1 LTNQAVRTILLKIQ
15 SRKEKNMIVQKVGVV
30 GFGQMGTGI
39 AQVTASAGYNVL
51 ARDITSDYIDKGMA
65 RITKNLDKAL
75 EKGKITEDD
84 KAKVLGNINTTTS
97 LDDLA
102 ECDLVIEAVVENMDE
117 KIKTFMELD
126 KIVKEDAVFA
136 SNTSSLSITDISS
149 RTTRPDQFLGLHF
162 FNPVHIMKLV
172 EVVRT
177 IATSEHTYGDGKEF
191 AESVGKTVV
200 SCGDRPG
207 FVVNRLLVPYLLDA
221 VRILED
227 GTATRED
234 IDTGMVL
241 GCGHPMGPLVLI
253 DFIGLDTI
261 LYIGDIMFEEFKDP
275 HFAAPP
281 LLRRMVNMGFLG
293 KKSGKGFYDYT
304 K

>member
-1 LTNQAVRTILLKIQ
+1 MEIL
-15 SRKEKNMIVQKVGVV
+15 NVGVV

-39 AQVTASAGYNVL
+39 TQVAASAGYKLIAHDIDQAYLDKGL
-51 ARDITSDYIDKGMA
+51 ARIA
-65 RITKNLDKAL
+65 KNLDKAI
-75 EKGKITEDD
+75 EKGKIAAQD
-84 KAKVLGNINTTTS
+84 KERVLGQISTTTE
-97 LDDLA
+97 LEDLNV
-102 ECDLVIEAVVENMDE
+102 CQLVIEAAIENMST
-117 KIKTFMELD
+117 KIDIFKKLD
-126 KIVKEDAVFA
+126 DITNSETILA
-136 SNTSSLSITDISS
+136 SNTSSLSITDMSAH
-149 RTTRPDQFLGLHF
+149 TRRPQKFIGLHF

-177 IATSEHTYGDGKEF
+177 ITTDDETYKIGSRF

-221 VRILED
+221 IRILED
-227 GTATRED
+227 GTAGRDD
-234 IDTGMVL
+234 IDTGMTL
-241 GCGHPMGPLVLI
+241 GCGHPMGPLTLT

-261 LYIGDIMFEEFKDP
+261 LYIADIMFEEFKDS

-281 LLRRMVNMGFLG
+281 LLRRMVNLGFMG

>member
-1 LTNQAVRTILLKIQ
+1 MEIL
-15 SRKEKNMIVQKVGVV
+15 NVGVV

-39 AQVTASAGYNVL
+39 AQVTASAGYKVIACDVDQAYL
-51 ARDITSDYIDKGMA
+51 DKGVA
-65 RITKNLDKAL
+65 RIGKNLDKAI
-75 EKGKITEDD
+75 EKGKIADQD
-84 KAKVLGNINTTTS
+84 KQRVLGQISTTTQ
-97 LDDLA
+97 LEGLKD
-102 ECDLVIEAVVENMDE
+102 CQLVIEAVVENMST
-117 KIKTFMELD
+117 KIEIFRKLD
-126 KIVKEDAVFA
+126 DICAPETILS
-136 SNTSSLSITDISS
+136 SNTSSLSITDMSAH
-149 RTTRPDQFLGLHF
+149 TRRPKKFMGLHF

-177 IATSEHTYGDGKEF
+177 ISTDDETYKTGSRF
-191 AESVGKTVV
+191 AESVGKTIV

-221 VRILED
+221 IRILED
-227 GTATRED
+227 GTATRDD
-234 IDTGMVL
+234 IDTGMTL
-241 GCGHPMGPLVLI
+241 GCGHPMGPLTLT

-261 LYIGDIMFEEFKDP
+261 LYIADIMFIEFKDS

-281 LLRRMVNMGFLG
+281 LLRRMVNMGFMG